1 MYDETLTFYMA
12 AKPKMKLPIALLRY
26 EEGNNL
32 GCGAMLQKK
41 WLDQINVGYVAS
53 SSATE

>member
-1 MYDETLTFYMA
+1 MYDETLTFYMV

-41 WLDQINVGYVAS
+41 WLD
-53 SSATE
+53 ELM